1 MNTVL
6 LLYCHPWP
14 HKSRYNCRLL
24 AEARKMPGV
33 VVRDLYELYPSLHVH
48 EGVEQQALREADA
61 VVLQFPIYWFS
72 APALM
77 KEWMDVTLQDGFA
90 FGEGGT
96 ALVGK
101 KAMIA
106 VSTGGSEISYTDG
119 AKHGANVESFLLPF
133 RMTAEFCGMRVEEP
147 FVSYNVR
154 AMSHDTIN
162 QRAQAFATRVQA
174 LVDGEKPTES
184 GKA

>member
-1 MNTVL
+1 MNKVL

-24 AEARKMPGV
+24 AQARKMPGV
-33 VVRDLYELYPSLHVH
+33 MVRDLYELYPSLHVN
-48 EGVEQQALREADA
+48 EGLEQQALRMADA

-96 ALVGK
+96 ALAGK

-106 VSTGGSEISYTDG
+106 VSTGGNETSYAVG
-119 AKHGANVESFLLPF
+119 AKHGENVESFLLPF
-133 RMTAEFCGMRVEEP
+133 KMTAQFCGMQVEEP

-162 QRAQAFATRVQA
+162 QRAEAFTGRVRA
-174 LVDGEKPTES
+174 LVDGGKPTDS
-184 GKA
+184 GKG